1 MILITGDT
9 HGTIDYNKI
18 HLLNNRKILGHNDYL
33 IIAGDFGAVWDK
45 NTLEKDLSYYT
56 KLPFVVLFVD
66 GNHEN
71 FDLLNE
77 YEVTIWN
84 GGKVHK
90 IKDNIIHLMRGQ
102 IYQIEG
108 KTFFTFGG
116 GTSIDKYR
124 RQEHISWWKDE
135 IPSEAEIDEGKQNLL
150 KVNNK
155 VDYIITHSI
164 DTDTL
169 NNPVMYIWGN
179 KCEAYEDNYILD
191 WFNDNVSYKHWYFG
205 HYHIDRKIND
215 KKTAL
220 YNNIV
225 EIE

>member
-1 MILITGDT
+1 MISITGDT

-84 GGKVHK
+84 GGK
-90 IKDNIIHLMRGQ
+90 MRFQ
-102 IYQIEG
+102 A
-108 KTFFTFGG
+108 K
-116 GTSIDKYR
+116 
-124 RQEHISWWKDE
+124 
-135 IPSEAEIDEGKQNLL
+135 L
-150 KVNNK
+150 K
-155 VDYIITHSI
+155 
-164 DTDTL
+164 
-169 NNPVMYIWGN
+169 
-179 KCEAYEDNYILD
+179 
-191 WFNDNVSYKHWYFG
+191 
-205 HYHIDRKIND
+205 
-215 KKTAL
+215 
-220 YNNIV
+220 
-225 EIE
+225 